1 MFPRIF
7 RKSAF
12 VLFLLTSVAVS
23 STAQSVPGARHLVR
37 PGAAS
42 QSSSATPDQNPTVLP
57 PLPAGVTELN
67 FSSFFKTPVGPRGL
81 EIADE
86 LAALNGK
93 RVRIL
98 GYMVKEQAADHD
110 EPPTSED
117 ASAPSIQDRVPD
129 RFLLTALPQATN
141 FSHYGLC
148 EDLPPQTVYVTLT
161 KTTGAPVV
169 HTARPLLLIGLLTV
183 GPQTEPDGRV
193 SIVRL
198 KLDPATPAVR

>member
-7 RKSAF
+7 GKSAF
-12 VLFLLTSVAVS
+12 ALFLFTSVAVF
-23 STAQSVPGARHLVR
+23 STAQSVPGARHLIR
-37 PGAAS
+37 PGSAS
-42 QSSSATPDQNPTVLP
+42 HSSSATPDQNPTALP

-81 EIADE
+81 EIADG
-86 LAALNGK
+86 LSALNGR

-117 ASAPSIQDRVPD
+117 ASAPSAQNLVSD
-129 RFLLTALPQATN
+129 RFLLTALPQVTN

-148 EDLPPQTVYVTLT
+148 EDLPPQTVYVALT
-161 KTTGAPVV
+161 KTTGAPVT
-169 HTARPLLLIGLLTV
+169 HTARPLLLTGSLSV
-183 GPQTEPDGRV
+183 GPQNEPDGRV

-198 KLDPATPAVR
+198 KLDPPAPATH